1 MKNLKKLLFTFII
14 SVLVLV
20 PVITNAETINV
31 KTMEELLNAV
41 KGNNT
46 VVLDDNITLNKA
58 LEINGNNVVLDLNGK
73 TITITE
79 KYIDLIK
86 GSLEITGKGTIKDTR
101 VLEATGSTIYVEGS
115 TNKSDTGYS
124 TLYVGKDITIDTT
137 QWGLSVWDT
146 SAKAYGVTVNF
157 DGTIVSTGSKAG
169 GITIQGNI
177 KNDGTAINVPVINL
191 SKTTKITATGS
202 DGFPLYG
209 AGAGEWNVVE
219 ATCEGI
225 NGALGVKSGRFN
237 IVNATLKATG
247 KPGVAEGYG
256 NGINGVGAAIQIESN
271 NTYFGKIE
279 LLITQ
284 NSQIISE
291 KGNSIYHYSAQTGV
305 NNLNE
310 LRIHD
315 GNFVGDIVFQE
326 NDKVYVKGGTF
337 QTDSIGNYVEN
348 GYKLIKLS
356 ETKYT
361 VSNINY
367 IDVEGASAT
376 VTVDGKE
383 TKYTSIEAGIKV
395 KVNAKAD
402 TGYYVK
408 EIIVKDSKDNKITV
422 TNNEFTMPEGAV
434 TISLDTA
441 RCLDKDANIVEV
453 AKDITV
459 SDKVNGD
466 KAKEIL
472 DIKLDNRNSGLV
484 KSINKEKLQL
494 IDTTTIIEVNFNT
507 KLVEYDEKT
516 NKVVYEI
523 KPMYSIN
530 GIDYTEI
537 PNEALNGGKIRIN
550 LPIPSSVK
558 DTHAK
563 VKHINNDK
571 VIDEKEYEIKKT
583 EDGKKY
589 ITIETTSFSTFEIS
603 YFTAKNLNPQTGDN
617 VMTYVIMLLGSMLT
631 ISTVVL
637 LKNVLINDC

>member
-1 MKNLKKLLFTFII
+1 MKNLKKLIFTFIV

-31 KTMEELLNAV
+31 KTIEELLNAV

-101 VLEATGSTIYVEGS
+101 VLETTGSTIYVEGS
-115 TNKSDTGYS
+115 TNKSDSEYS
-124 TLYVGKDITIDTT
+124 TLYVGKDVTIDTT
-137 QWGLSVWDT
+137 QWGLTVWDT

-157 DGTIVSTGSKAG
+157 DGTIVSTGNEAG
-169 GITIQGNI
+169 GITIQGKI
-177 KNDGTAINVPVINL
+177 KNDGTIINVPVINL

-202 DGFPLYG
+202 NGFPLYG
-209 AGAGEWNVVE
+209 AGAGQWNVVG

-225 NGALGVKSGRFN
+225 NGALGVKSGSFN

-279 LLITQ
+279 LAITN

-305 NNLNE
+305 NNLND
-310 LRIHD
+310 LRIYD
-315 GNFVGDIVFQE
+315 GNFVGDTVFQE
-326 NDKVYVKGGTF
+326 SDKVYVKGGTF
-337 QTDSIGNYVEN
+337 QTDSIGNYVEK

-367 IDVEGASAT
+367 IDVEGAEAT
-376 VTVDGKE
+376 ITVDGKE
-383 TKYTSIEAGIKV
+383 YKYTSVMQDKKV
-395 KVNAKAD
+395 TVNAKAD

-422 TNNEFTMPEGAV
+422 TNNEFTMPEGYV

-441 RCLDKDANIVEV
+441 RCLEKDSNLVEIS
-453 AKDITV
+453 KEITA
-459 SDKVNGD
+459 SDTIKEEL
-466 KAKEIL
+466 AKELINTT
-472 DIKLDNRNSGLV
+472 LDNKNSGLV

-516 NKVVYEI
+516 NKITYEI

-563 VKHINNDK
+563 VKHISNGN
-571 VIDEKEYEIKKT
+571 VIDEKEYEINKT

-617 VMTYVIMLLGSMLT
+617 VMTYVIMLLGSVLT
-631 ISTVVL
+631 IGTIAVL
-637 LKNVLINDC
+637 KKRFN

>member
-1 MKNLKKLLFTFII
+1 MKNLKKLLFTFIT

-124 TLYVGKDITIDTT
+124 TLYVGKNITIDTT

-209 AGAGEWNVVE
+209 AGAGQWNVLE

-247 KPGVAEGYG
+247 KPGIAEGYG

-271 NTYFGKIE
+271 NIYFGKIE
-279 LLITQ
+279 LVITQ

-383 TKYTSIEAGIKV
+383 TKYASIEAGIKV

-494 IDTTTIIEVNFNT
+494 TDTTTIIEVNFNT

-631 ISTVVL
+631 IGTVVL
-637 LKNVLINDC
+637 LKKRFN

>member
-101 VLEATGSTIYVEGS
+101 VLEAPGSTIYVEGS

-124 TLYVGKDITIDTT
+124 TLYVGKDVTIDTT

-209 AGAGEWNVVE
+209 AGAGQWNVVG

-383 TKYTSIEAGIKV
+383 TKYASIEAGIKV

-441 RCLDKDANIVEV
+441 RCLDKDANIIEV

-494 IDTTTIIEVNFNT
+494 VDTTTIIEVNFNT

-631 ISTVVL
+631 IGTVVL
-637 LKNVLINDC
+637 LKKRFN

>member
-46 VVLDDNITLNKA
+46 VLLDDNITLNKA

-101 VLEATGSTIYVEGS
+101 VLEATGSTIHVEGS
-115 TNKSDTGYS
+115 TNKSDAGYS

-191 SKTTKITATGS
+191 GKTTKITATGS

-209 AGAGEWNVVE
+209 AGAGQWNVVE

-271 NTYFGKIE
+271 NIYFGKIE
-279 LLITQ
+279 LVITQ

-383 TKYTSIEAGIKV
+383 TKYASIEVGIKV

-494 IDTTTIIEVNFNT
+494 TDTTTIIEVNFNT

-631 ISTVVL
+631 IGTVVL
-637 LKNVLINDC
+637 LKKRFN

>member
-1 MKNLKKLLFTFII
+1 MKNLKKLLFTFIVSI
-14 SVLVLV
+14 LVLV

-115 TNKSDTGYS
+115 TNKSDVGYS
-124 TLYVGKDITIDTT
+124 TLHVGKDVTIDTT
-137 QWGLSVWDT
+137 QWGLTVWDT

-157 DGTIVSTGSKAG
+157 DGTIVSTGNEAG
-169 GITIQGNI
+169 GITIQGKI
-177 KNDGTAINVPVINL
+177 KNDGTTINVPVINL

-202 DGFPLYG
+202 NGFPLYG
-209 AGAGEWNVVE
+209 AGAGQWNIVG

-237 IVNATLKATG
+237 IDNATLKATG

-279 LLITQ
+279 LGITQ

-383 TKYTSIEAGIKV
+383 YKYTSVMQGKKV
-395 KVNAKAD
+395 TVNAKAD

-453 AKDITV
+453 AKDIIV

-631 ISTVVL
+631 IGTVVL
-637 LKNVLINDC
+637 LKKRFN

>member
-58 LEINGNNVVLDLNGK
+58 LEINENNVVLDLNGK

-101 VLEATGSTIYVEGS
+101 VLEAPGSTIYVEGS

-124 TLYVGKDITIDTT
+124 TLYVGKDVTIDTT

-209 AGAGEWNVVE
+209 AGAGQWNVLE

-247 KPGVAEGYG
+247 KPGVVEGYG

-376 VTVDGKE
+376 VIVDGKE
-383 TKYTSIEAGIKV
+383 TKYASIEAGIKV

-494 IDTTTIIEVNFNT
+494 TDTTTIIEVNFNT

-631 ISTVVL
+631 IGTVVL
-637 LKNVLINDC
+637 LKKRFN

>member
-101 VLEATGSTIYVEGS
+101 VLEAPGSTIYVEGS

-124 TLYVGKDITIDTT
+124 TLYVGKDVTIDTT

-209 AGAGEWNVVE
+209 AGAGQWNVVE

-237 IVNATLKATG
+237 IDNATLKATG

-279 LLITQ
+279 LAITQ

-367 IDVEGASAT
+367 IDVEGAEAT
-376 VTVDGKE
+376 ITVDGKE
-383 TKYTSIEAGIKV
+383 YKYTSVMQDKKV
-395 KVNAKAD
+395 TVNAKAD

-494 IDTTTIIEVNFNT
+494 TDTTTIIEVNFNT

-516 NKVVYEI
+516 NKIVYEI

-631 ISTVVL
+631 IGTVVL
-637 LKNVLINDC
+637 LKKRFN

>member
-101 VLEATGSTIYVEGS
+101 VLEAPGSTIYVEGS

-124 TLYVGKDITIDTT
+124 TLYVGKDVTIDTT

-209 AGAGEWNVVE
+209 AGAGQWNVVG

-237 IVNATLKATG
+237 IDNATLKATG
-247 KPGVAEGYG
+247 KPGVVEGYG

-383 TKYTSIEAGIKV
+383 TKYASIEAGIKV

-494 IDTTTIIEVNFNT
+494 ADTTTIIEVNFNT

-631 ISTVVL
+631 IGTVVL
-637 LKNVLINDC
+637 LKKRFN

>member
-1 MKNLKKLLFTFII
+1 MKNLKKLLFTFIT

-124 TLYVGKDITIDTT
+124 TLYVGKNITIDTT

-209 AGAGEWNVVE
+209 AGAGQWNVVG

-247 KPGVAEGYG
+247 KPGVIEGYG

-271 NTYFGKIE
+271 NIYFGKIE
-279 LLITQ
+279 LVITQ

-383 TKYTSIEAGIKV
+383 TKYASIEAGIKV
-395 KVNAKAD
+395 KVNAKAV

-494 IDTTTIIEVNFNT
+494 VDTTTIIEVNFNT

-631 ISTVVL
+631 IGTVVL
-637 LKNVLINDC
+637 LKKRFN

>member
-1 MKNLKKLLFTFII
+1 MKNLKKLLFTFIT

-124 TLYVGKDITIDTT
+124 TLYVGKDIIIDTT

-209 AGAGEWNVVE
+209 AGAGQWNVVG

-237 IVNATLKATG
+237 IDNATLKATG

-383 TKYTSIEAGIKV
+383 TKYASIEAGIKV

-494 IDTTTIIEVNFNT
+494 VDTTTIIEVNFNT

-637 LKNVLINDC
+637 LKKRFN

>member
-1 MKNLKKLLFTFII
+1 MKSLKKLIFTFIV

-31 KTMEELLNAV
+31 KTIEELLNAV

-101 VLEATGSTIYVEGS
+101 VLETTGSTMYVEGS
-115 TNKSDTGYS
+115 TNKSDSEYS
-124 TLYVGKDITIDTT
+124 TLYVGKDVTIDTT
-137 QWGLSVWDT
+137 QWGLTVWDT
-146 SAKAYGVTVNF
+146 SAKAYGVIVNF
-157 DGTIVSTGSKAG
+157 DGTIVSTGDEAG
-169 GITIQGNI
+169 GITIQGKI
-177 KNDGTAINVPVINL
+177 KNDGTIINVPVINL

-202 DGFPLYG
+202 NGFPLYG
-209 AGAGEWNVVE
+209 AGAGQWNVVG

-237 IVNATLKATG
+237 INNATLKATG

-279 LLITQ
+279 LVITQ

-383 TKYTSIEAGIKV
+383 IKYASIEAGIKV

-441 RCLDKDANIVEV
+441 RCLEKDSNLVEIS
-453 AKDITV
+453 KEITA
-459 SDKVNGD
+459 SDTIKEEL
-466 KAKEIL
+466 AKELINTT
-472 DIKLDNRNSGLV
+472 LDNKNSGLV

-494 IDTTTIIEVNFNT
+494 TDTTTIIEVNFNT

-516 NKVVYEI
+516 NKITYEI

-563 VKHINNDK
+563 VKHISNGN
-571 VIDEKEYEIKKT
+571 VIDEKEYEINKT

-617 VMTYVIMLLGSMLT
+617 VMTYVIMLLGSVLT
-631 ISTVVL
+631 IGTVVL
-637 LKNVLINDC
+637 LKKRFN

>member
-1 MKNLKKLLFTFII
+1 MKNLKKLLFTFIVSI
-14 SVLVLV
+14 LVLV

-124 TLYVGKDITIDTT
+124 TLYVGKDVTIDTT

-146 SAKAYGVTVNF
+146 NAKAYGVTVNF
-157 DGTIVSTGSKAG
+157 DGTIVSTGNEAG
-169 GITIQGNI
+169 GITIQGKI
-177 KNDGTAINVPVINL
+177 KNDGTVINVPVINL

-209 AGAGEWNVVE
+209 AGAGQWNVLE

-247 KPGVAEGYG
+247 KPGVIEGYG

-284 NSQIISE
+284 SSQIISE

-305 NNLNE
+305 NNLND

-315 GNFVGDIVFQE
+315 GNFVGGIVFQE

-383 TKYTSIEAGIKV
+383 TKYASIEAGIKV

-571 VIDEKEYEIKKT
+571 VIDEKEYKIKKT

-631 ISTVVL
+631 IGTVVL
-637 LKNVLINDC
+637 LKKRFN

>member
-209 AGAGEWNVVE
+209 AGAGQWNVVG

-279 LLITQ
+279 LAITQ

-631 ISTVVL
+631 IGTVVL
-637 LKNVLINDC
+637 LKKRFN

>member
-1 MKNLKKLLFTFII
+1 MKNLKKLLFTFIT

-209 AGAGEWNVVE
+209 AGAGQWNIVE

-271 NTYFGKIE
+271 NIYFGKIE
-279 LLITQ
+279 LVITQ

-383 TKYTSIEAGIKV
+383 TKYASIEAGIKV

-408 EIIVKDSKDNKITV
+408 EIIVKDSKDNKIAV

-494 IDTTTIIEVNFNT
+494 IDTTTIIEVNFNI

-537 PNEALNGGKIRIN
+537 PNEALNGGKIKIN

-558 DTHAK
+558 GTHAK

-637 LKNVLINDC
+637 LKKRFN

>member
-1 MKNLKKLLFTFII
+1 MKNLKKLLFTFIT

-101 VLEATGSTIYVEGS
+101 VLEAPGSTIYVEGS

-124 TLYVGKDITIDTT
+124 TLYVGKDVTIDTT

-209 AGAGEWNVVE
+209 AGAGQWNVVE

-383 TKYTSIEAGIKV
+383 TKYASIEVGIKV

-408 EIIVKDSKDNKITV
+408 EIIVKDSKDNKITI

-494 IDTTTIIEVNFNT
+494 TDTTTIIEVNFNT

-631 ISTVVL
+631 IGTVVL
-637 LKNVLINDC
+637 LKKRFN

>member
-1 MKNLKKLLFTFII
+1 MKNLKKLLFTFIT

-124 TLYVGKDITIDTT
+124 TLYVGKDVTIDTT

-209 AGAGEWNVVE
+209 AGAGQWNVVG

-291 KGNSIYHYSAQTGV
+291 KRNSIYHYSAQTGV

-310 LRIHD
+310 LRIYD

-383 TKYTSIEAGIKV
+383 TKYASIEAGIKV

-422 TNNEFTMPEGAV
+422 TKNEFTMPEGAV

-563 VKHINNDK
+563 VKHINNNK

-631 ISTVVL
+631 IGTVVL
-637 LKNVLINDC
+637 LKKRFN

>member
-101 VLEATGSTIYVEGS
+101 VLEAPGSTIYVEGS

-124 TLYVGKDITIDTT
+124 TLYVGKDVTIDTT

-209 AGAGEWNVVE
+209 AGAGQWNVVG

-237 IVNATLKATG
+237 IDNATLKATG
-247 KPGVAEGYG
+247 KPGVAEEYG

-367 IDVEGASAT
+367 IDVEGAEAT
-376 VTVDGKE
+376 ITVDGKE
-383 TKYTSIEAGIKV
+383 YKYTSVMQDKKV
-395 KVNAKAD
+395 TVNAKAD

-494 IDTTTIIEVNFNT
+494 VDTTTIIEVNFNT

-563 VKHINNDK
+563 VKHINNNK

-631 ISTVVL
+631 IGTVVL
-637 LKNVLINDC
+637 LKKRFN

>member
-1 MKNLKKLLFTFII
+1 MENLKKLIFTFII

-20 PVITNAETINV
+20 PVITNAETVNV
-31 KTMEELLNAV
+31 KTMDELLDAV

-46 VVLDDNITLNKA
+46 VVLDENITLNKT
-58 LEINGNNVVLDLNGK
+58 LEVNGNDVILNLNGK
-73 TITITE
+73 TITITN
-79 KYIDLIK
+79 KYIDLVK

-101 VLEATGSTIYVEGS
+101 ALETTGSTMYVEGS
-115 TNKSDTGYS
+115 TNKSDAGYS
-124 TLYVGKDITIDTT
+124 TLNVGKDVTIETT
-137 QWGLSVWDT
+137 EWGLSVWDT

-157 DGTIVSTGSKAG
+157 DGTIISSGNQAG
-169 GITIQGNI
+169 GITVQGKI
-177 KNDGTAINVPVINL
+177 KNDGTIINAPVINL
-191 SKTTKITATGS
+191 SATTKVTATGS
-202 DGFPLYG
+202 NGFPLYG
-209 AGAGEWNVVE
+209 AGAGIWNI
-219 ATCEGI
+219 AGGTYEGI
-225 NGALGVKSGRFN
+225 NGALGVKSGN
-237 IVNATLKATG
+237 INISGGSFKATG
-247 KPGVAEGYG
+247 VPGKAEGYG

-271 NTYFGKIE
+271 NTYFGKMIIS
-279 LLITQ
+279 ITG
-284 NSQIISE
+284 SSKIVSE
-291 KGNSIYHYSAQTGV
+291 KGNSIYHYPAQTGV
-305 NNLNE
+305 NNLNN
-310 LRIHD
+310 LSIS
-315 GNFVGDIVFQE
+315 GGYFVGEMVFQE
-326 NDKVYVKGGTF
+326 NDKVTIKGGTF
-337 QTDSIGNYVEN
+337 QSDNIKDYVEKD
-348 GYKLIKLS
+348 YSLIKEGNAEYS
-356 ETKYT
+356 VY
-361 VSNINY
+361 NISY
-367 IDVEGASAT
+367 ADVEGASAT
-376 VTVDGKE
+376 VTIDGKE
-383 TKYTSIEAGIKV
+383 TKYASVSAGTKV
-395 KVNAKAD
+395 KVNVKAD

-408 EIIVKDSKDNKITV
+408 EVIVKDAKGNKITV
-422 TNNEFTMPEGAV
+422 TDNEFTMPEGAV

-459 SDKVNGD
+459 SDKVSED

-472 DIKLDNRNSGLV
+472 DITLDNRNSGLV

-494 IDTTTIIEVNFNT
+494 TDTTTIIEVNFNT

-571 VIDEKEYEIKKT
+571 VTDEKEYEIKKT
-583 EDGKKY
+583 ENGEKY

-631 ISTVVL
+631 IGTVVV
-637 LKNVLINDC
+637 LKKRFN

>member
-86 GSLEITGKGTIKDTR
+86 GLLEITGKGTIKDTR
-101 VLEATGSTIYVEGS
+101 VLEAPGSTIYVEGS
-115 TNKSDTGYS
+115 TNKSDAGYS
-124 TLYVGKDITIDTT
+124 TLYVGKDVTIDTT

-157 DGTIVSTGSKAG
+157 DGTIVSTGSKTG

-209 AGAGEWNVVE
+209 AGAGQWNVVG

-247 KPGVAEGYG
+247 KPGVIEGYG

-271 NTYFGKIE
+271 NIYFGKIE
-279 LLITQ
+279 LVITQ

-383 TKYTSIEAGIKV
+383 YKYTSVMQDKKV
-395 KVNAKAD
+395 TVNAKAD

-494 IDTTTIIEVNFNT
+494 TDTTTIIEVNFNT

-537 PNEALNGGKIRIN
+537 PNETLNGGKIRIN
-550 LPIPSSVK
+550 LPVPSSVK

-631 ISTVVL
+631 IGIVVL
-637 LKNVLINDC
+637 LKKRFN

>member
-101 VLEATGSTIYVEGS
+101 VLEATGSTMHVEGS
-115 TNKSDTGYS
+115 TNKSDAGYS

-209 AGAGEWNVVE
+209 AGAGQWNVVG

-237 IVNATLKATG
+237 IDNATLKATG
-247 KPGVAEGYG
+247 KPGVAEGYV

-271 NTYFGKIE
+271 NIYFGKIE
-279 LLITQ
+279 LVITQ

-383 TKYTSIEAGIKV
+383 YKYTSVMQDKKV
-395 KVNAKAD
+395 TVNAKAD

-494 IDTTTIIEVNFNT
+494 VDTTTIIEVNFNT

-631 ISTVVL
+631 IGTVVL
-637 LKNVLINDC
+637 LKKRFN

>member
-101 VLEATGSTIYVEGS
+101 VLEAPGSTIYVEGS

-124 TLYVGKDITIDTT
+124 TLYVGKDVTIDTT

-209 AGAGEWNVVE
+209 AGAGQWNVVG

-383 TKYTSIEAGIKV
+383 TKYASIEAGIKV

-434 TISLDTA
+434 TISFDTA

-494 IDTTTIIEVNFNT
+494 TDTTTIIEVNFNT

-631 ISTVVL
+631 IGIVVL
-637 LKNVLINDC
+637 LKKRFN

>member
-101 VLEATGSTIYVEGS
+101 VLEATGSTMYVEGS
-115 TNKSDTGYS
+115 TNKSDAGYS

-209 AGAGEWNVVE
+209 AGAGQWNVLE

-247 KPGVAEGYG
+247 KPGIAEGYG

-383 TKYTSIEAGIKV
+383 TKYASIEAGIKV

-408 EIIVKDSKDNKITV
+408 EIIVKDSKDNKITI

-434 TISLDTA
+434 TISLDIA
-441 RCLDKDANIVEV
+441 RCLDKDANIIEV

-494 IDTTTIIEVNFNT
+494 TDTTTIIEVNFNT
-507 KLVEYDEKT
+507 KLIEYDEKT

-637 LKNVLINDC
+637 LKKRFN

>member
-191 SKTTKITATGS
+191 SKATKITATGS

-209 AGAGEWNVVE
+209 AGAGQWNVVG

-237 IVNATLKATG
+237 IDNATLKATG

-271 NTYFGKIE
+271 NIYFGKIE
-279 LLITQ
+279 LVITQ

-383 TKYTSIEAGIKV
+383 TKYASIEVGIKV

-408 EIIVKDSKDNKITV
+408 EIIVKDSKDNKITI

-494 IDTTTIIEVNFNT
+494 TDTTTIIEVNFNT

-631 ISTVVL
+631 IGTVVL
-637 LKNVLINDC
+637 LKKRFN

>member
-101 VLEATGSTIYVEGS
+101 VLEATGSTMYVEGS

-209 AGAGEWNVVE
+209 AGAGQWNVVG

-237 IVNATLKATG
+237 IDNATLKATG

-383 TKYTSIEAGIKV
+383 YKYTSVMQGKKV
-395 KVNAKAD
+395 TVNAKAD

-453 AKDITV
+453 AKDIIV

-631 ISTVVL
+631 IGTVVL
-637 LKNVLINDC
+637 LKKRFN

>member
-101 VLEATGSTIYVEGS
+101 VLEATGSTIHVEGS
-115 TNKSDTGYS
+115 TNKSDAGYS

-191 SKTTKITATGS
+191 GKTTKITATGS

-209 AGAGEWNVVE
+209 AGAGQWNVVE

-271 NTYFGKIE
+271 NIYFGKIE
-279 LLITQ
+279 LVITQ

-348 GYKLIKLS
+348 GYKFIKLS

-383 TKYTSIEAGIKV
+383 TKYASIEAGVKV

-408 EIIVKDSKDNKITV
+408 EIIVKDSKDNKITI

-441 RCLDKDANIVEV
+441 RCLDKDANIIEV

-484 KSINKEKLQL
+484 NSINKEKLQL
-494 IDTTTIIEVNFNT
+494 TDTTTIIEVNFNT
-507 KLVEYDEKT
+507 KLVEYDVKT

-637 LKNVLINDC
+637 LKKRFN

>member
-1 MKNLKKLLFTFII
+1 MKNLKKLLFTFIT

-124 TLYVGKDITIDTT
+124 TLYVGKDVTIDTT

-209 AGAGEWNVVE
+209 AGAGQWNVVG

-383 TKYTSIEAGIKV
+383 TKYASIEAGIKV

-494 IDTTTIIEVNFNT
+494 VDTTTIIEVNFNT

-637 LKNVLINDC
+637 LKKRFN

>member
-1 MKNLKKLLFTFII
+1 MKNLKKLLFTFIT

-101 VLEATGSTIYVEGS
+101 VLEAPGSTIYVEGS

-124 TLYVGKDITIDTT
+124 TLYVGKDVTIDTT

-209 AGAGEWNVVE
+209 AGAGQWNVVE

-383 TKYTSIEAGIKV
+383 TKYASIEAGIKV

-583 EDGKKY
+583 EDRKKY

-631 ISTVVL
+631 IGTVVL
-637 LKNVLINDC
+637 LKKRFN

>member
-58 LEINGNNVVLDLNGK
+58 LEINGNNVVLDLNDK

-101 VLEATGSTIYVEGS
+101 VLEAPGSTIYVEGS

-124 TLYVGKDITIDTT
+124 TLYVGKDVTIDTT

-209 AGAGEWNVVE
+209 AGAGQWNVVG

-247 KPGVAEGYG
+247 KPGVVEGYG

-271 NTYFGKIE
+271 NIYFGKIE
-279 LLITQ
+279 LVITQ

-315 GNFVGDIVFQE
+315 GSFVGDIVFQE

-383 TKYTSIEAGIKV
+383 TKYASIEAGIKV

-550 LPIPSSVK
+550 LPIPSGVK

-631 ISTVVL
+631 IGTVVL
-637 LKNVLINDC
+637 LKKRFN

>member
-191 SKTTKITATGS
+191 SKATKITATGS

-209 AGAGEWNVVE
+209 AGAGQWNVVG

-237 IVNATLKATG
+237 IDNATLKATG

-271 NTYFGKIE
+271 NIYFGKIE
-279 LLITQ
+279 LVITQ

-383 TKYTSIEAGIKV
+383 TKYASIEAGVKV

-408 EIIVKDSKDNKITV
+408 EIIVKDSKDNKITI

-434 TISLDTA
+434 TISLDIA
-441 RCLDKDANIVEV
+441 RCLDKDANIIEV

-494 IDTTTIIEVNFNT
+494 TDTTTIIEVNFNT
-507 KLVEYDEKT
+507 KLIEYDEKT

-631 ISTVVL
+631 IGTVVL
-637 LKNVLINDC
+637 LKKRFN

>member
-1 MKNLKKLLFTFII
+1 MKNLKKLIFTFII
-14 SVLVLV
+14 LVLVLV

-31 KTMEELLNAV
+31 KTVEELLNAV

-46 VVLDDNITLNKA
+46 VVLGDNITLNKA
-58 LEINGNNVVLDLNGK
+58 LEINGNDVVLDLNGK

-79 KYIDLIK
+79 KYIDLLK

-101 VLEATGSTIYVEGS
+101 VLETTGSTIYVEGS
-115 TNKSDTGYS
+115 TNKSDVGYS
-124 TLYVGKDITIDTT
+124 TLHVGKDVTIDTT
-137 QWGLSVWDT
+137 QWGLTVWDT

-157 DGTIVSTGSKAG
+157 DGTIVSTGNEAG
-169 GITIQGNI
+169 GITIQGKI
-177 KNDGTAINVPVINL
+177 KNDGTTINVPVINL

-202 DGFPLYG
+202 NGFPLYG
-209 AGAGEWNVVE
+209 AGAGQWNIVG

-237 IVNATLKATG
+237 IDNATLKATG

-279 LLITQ
+279 LGITQ

-291 KGNSIYHYSAQTGV
+291 KGNSIYHYPAQTGV
-305 NNLNE
+305 NNLND
-310 LRIHD
+310 LRIYD
-315 GNFVGDIVFQE
+315 GNFVGDTVFQE

-337 QTDSIGNYVEN
+337 NTDTIGNYVEKS
-348 GYKLIKLS
+348 YKLIKLS
-356 ETKYT
+356 ESKYT

-367 IDVEGASAT
+367 LDVEGAEAT
-376 VTVDGKE
+376 ITVDGKE
-383 TKYTSIEAGIKV
+383 YKYTSVMQDKKV
-395 KVNAKAD
+395 TVNAKAD

-422 TNNEFTMPEGAV
+422 TNNEFTMPEGYV

-441 RCLDKDANIVEV
+441 RYLEKDSNLVEV
-453 AKDITV
+453 SKEITA
-459 SDKVNGD
+459 SDTIKEEL
-466 KAKEIL
+466 AKELINTT
-472 DIKLDNRNSGLV
+472 LDNKNSGLV

-494 IDTTTIIEVNFNT
+494 TDTTTIIEVNFNT

-516 NKVVYEI
+516 NKIAYEI

-563 VKHINNDK
+563 VKHINNGN

-583 EDGKKY
+583 EDGEKY

-617 VMTYVIMLLGSMLT
+617 VMTYVIMLLGSVLT
-631 ISTVVL
+631 IGTIVVL
-637 LKNVLINDC
+637 KKHFN

>member
-115 TNKSDTGYS
+115 TNKSDAGYS

-191 SKTTKITATGS
+191 SKATKITATGS

-209 AGAGEWNVVE
+209 AGAGQWNVVGV
-219 ATCEGI
+219 TCEGI

-237 IVNATLKATG
+237 IDNATLKATG

-279 LLITQ
+279 LAITQ

-383 TKYTSIEAGIKV
+383 TKYASIEAGIKV

-408 EIIVKDSKDNKITV
+408 EIIVKDSKDNKITI

-434 TISLDTA
+434 TISLDIA

-494 IDTTTIIEVNFNT
+494 TDTTTIIEVNFNT
-507 KLVEYDEKT
+507 KLIEYDEKT

-571 VIDEKEYEIKKT
+571 VIDEKEYEIKKI

-631 ISTVVL
+631 IGTVVL
-637 LKNVLINDC
+637 LKKRFN

>member
-101 VLEATGSTIYVEGS
+101 VLEATGSTMYVEGS
-115 TNKSDTGYS
+115 TNKSDAGYS

-157 DGTIVSTGSKAG
+157 DGTIVSTGNEAG

-209 AGAGEWNVVE
+209 AGAGQWNVLE

-247 KPGVAEGYG
+247 KPGVVEGYG

-279 LLITQ
+279 LVITQ

-383 TKYTSIEAGIKV
+383 YKYTSVMQGKKV
-395 KVNAKAD
+395 TVNAKAD

-453 AKDITV
+453 AKDIIV

-631 ISTVVL
+631 IGTVVL
-637 LKNVLINDC
+637 LKKRFN

>member
-124 TLYVGKDITIDTT
+124 TLYVGKDVTIDTT

-209 AGAGEWNVVE
+209 AGAGQWNVVG

-247 KPGVAEGYG
+247 KPGVVEGYG

-383 TKYTSIEAGIKV
+383 TKYASIEVGIKV

-494 IDTTTIIEVNFNT
+494 TDTTTIIEVNFNT

-631 ISTVVL
+631 IGTVVL
-637 LKNVLINDC
+637 LKKRFN

>member
-191 SKTTKITATGS
+191 SKATKITATGS

-209 AGAGEWNVVE
+209 AGAGQWNVVG

-237 IVNATLKATG
+237 IDNATLKATG

-279 LLITQ
+279 LAITQ

-383 TKYTSIEAGIKV
+383 TKYASIEAGIKV

-434 TISLDTA
+434 TISLDIA

-494 IDTTTIIEVNFNT
+494 ADTTTIIEVNFNT

-631 ISTVVL
+631 IGTVVL
-637 LKNVLINDC
+637 LKKRFN

>member
-1 MKNLKKLLFTFII
+1 MKNLKKLLFTFIT

-101 VLEATGSTIYVEGS
+101 VLEAPGSTIYVEGS

-209 AGAGEWNVVE
+209 AGAGQWNVVG

-247 KPGVAEGYG
+247 KPGIAEGYG

-271 NTYFGKIE
+271 NIYFGKIE
-279 LLITQ
+279 LVITQ

-383 TKYTSIEAGIKV
+383 YKYTSVMQDKKV
-395 KVNAKAD
+395 TVNAKAD

-631 ISTVVL
+631 IGTVVL
-637 LKNVLINDC
+637 LKKRFN

>member
-101 VLEATGSTIYVEGS
+101 VLEAPGSTIYVEGS

-124 TLYVGKDITIDTT
+124 TLYVGKDVTIDTT

-209 AGAGEWNVVE
+209 AGAGQWNVVG

-383 TKYTSIEAGIKV
+383 TKYASIEAGVKV
-395 KVNAKAD
+395 KVNTKAD

-631 ISTVVL
+631 IGTVVL
-637 LKNVLINDC
+637 LKKRFN

>member
-101 VLEATGSTIYVEGS
+101 VLEAPGSTIYVEGS

-124 TLYVGKDITIDTT
+124 TLYVGKDVTIDTT

-209 AGAGEWNVVE
+209 AGAGQWNVVG

-383 TKYTSIEAGIKV
+383 TKYASIEAGIKV

-441 RCLDKDANIVEV
+441 RCLDKDANIIEV

-494 IDTTTIIEVNFNT
+494 TDTTTIIEVNFNT

-631 ISTVVL
+631 IGTVVL
-637 LKNVLINDC
+637 LKKTF

>member
-101 VLEATGSTIYVEGS
+101 VLEATGSTMYVEGS
-115 TNKSDTGYS
+115 TNKSDAGYS

-191 SKTTKITATGS
+191 SKTTKITAAGS

-209 AGAGEWNVVE
+209 AGAGQWNVVE

-356 ETKYT
+356 EIKYT

-367 IDVEGASAT
+367 IDVEGAEAT
-376 VTVDGKE
+376 ITVDGKE
-383 TKYTSIEAGIKV
+383 YKYTSVTQDKKV
-395 KVNAKAD
+395 TVNAKAD

-550 LPIPSSVK
+550 LPVPSSVK

-631 ISTVVL
+631 IGTVVL
-637 LKNVLINDC
+637 LKKRFN

>member
-101 VLEATGSTIYVEGS
+101 VLEAPGSTIYVEGS

-124 TLYVGKDITIDTT
+124 TLYVGKDVTIDTT

-209 AGAGEWNVVE
+209 AGAGQWNVVG

-247 KPGVAEGYG
+247 KPGVVEGYG

-279 LLITQ
+279 LAITQ

-383 TKYTSIEAGIKV
+383 YKYTSVMQDKKV
-395 KVNAKAD
+395 TVNAKAD

-494 IDTTTIIEVNFNT
+494 TDTTTIIEVNFNT

-631 ISTVVL
+631 IGTVVL
-637 LKNVLINDC
+637 LKKRFN

>member
-124 TLYVGKDITIDTT
+124 TLYVGKDVTIDTT

-209 AGAGEWNVVE
+209 AGAGQWNVVE

-271 NTYFGKIE
+271 NIYFGKIE
-279 LLITQ
+279 LVITQ

-367 IDVEGASAT
+367 IDVEGAEAT
-376 VTVDGKE
+376 ITVDGKE
-383 TKYTSIEAGIKV
+383 YKYTSVMQDKKV
-395 KVNAKAD
+395 TVNAKAD

-494 IDTTTIIEVNFNT
+494 TDTTTIIEVNFNT

-516 NKVVYEI
+516 NKIVYEI

-631 ISTVVL
+631 IGTVVL
-637 LKNVLINDC
+637 LKKRFN